1 MAEFEQTARAR
12 LLSGEI
18 VKEFEMVQEFS
29 AGLNMQKTRDVGQ
42 SEINMNRNR
51 FIDIIPF
58 DDNYVSLSAEQ
69 GMPPSSYV
77 NASYLDNMEVLDK
90 VIVTQGPK
98 QNTVLD
104 FWRMVLEKR
113 CRHIVM
119 LTNCQEQGRVK
130 CFQYWPPSGQ
140 MLHFDDI
147 SLFTVEETELHPGL
161 VLRRVEVSLED
172 EAGPGAGAVVE
183 VRQLHLTS
191 WPDHGVPHHTDSILA
206 FIRVAAAFRD
216 TEYTV
221 VHCSAGVGRT
231 GTFLALLSL
240 TEQVQA
246 GCGSIDVMDT
256 VLKLREKR
264 PKMVQTAEQYNFL
277 YQCLSVYIKRRLMG
291 EENVDT
297 KVIKTDTVLDAG
309 IDNFGFEHVK
319 L

>member
-1 MAEFEQTARAR
+1 MLKPPVCYDLFFRTADSAVLVAEFEQTARAR

-58 DDNYVSLSAEQ
+58 DDNYVSLSSEQ

-90 VIVTQGPK
+90 IIVTQGPK

-104 FWRMVLEKR
+104 FWRMVVEKR
-113 CRHIVM
+113 CRHILM

-172 EAGPGAGAVVE
+172 EAGPGAGEVVE

-231 GTFLALLSL
+231 GEA
-240 TEQVQA
+240 
-246 GCGSIDVMDT
+246 
-256 VLKLREKR
+256 R
-264 PKMVQTAEQYNFL
+264 PDQQGF
-277 YQCLSVYIKRRLMG
+277 
-291 EENVDT
+291 VD
-297 KVIKTDTVLDAG
+297 KCA
-309 IDNFGFEHVK
+309 N
-319 L
+319 

>member
-1 MAEFEQTARAR
+1 MLKPPVCYDLFFRTADSAVLVAEFEQTARAR

-58 DDNYVSLSAEQ
+58 DDNYVSLSSEQ

-90 VIVTQGPK
+90 IIVTQGPK

-104 FWRMVLEKR
+104 FWRMVVEKR
-113 CRHIVM
+113 CRHILM

-172 EAGPGAGAVVE
+172 EAGPGAGEVVE

-231 GTFLALLSL
+231 GEAQPRVGQFNNPLYKHKALLS
-240 TEQVQA
+240 TQ
-246 GCGSIDVMDT
+246 
-256 VLKLREKR
+256 
-264 PKMVQTAEQYNFL
+264 
-277 YQCLSVYIKRRLMG
+277 
-291 EENVDT
+291 
-297 KVIKTDTVLDAG
+297 
-309 IDNFGFEHVK
+309 
-319 L
+319 